1 MATYFITGRKT
12 TSSFHIKVRGSSV
25 FVALIFFVWKRRQWQ
40 YGIFWWWFDDYNHNI
55 ERLITKV
62 ENDNNDFH
70 DCNDGDH
77 SDCDGFGGYD
87 YFNDHETVTIWL

>member
-1 MATYFITGRKT
+1 MFENEDNDSMVYFGCD
-12 TSSFHIKVRGSSV
+12 
-25 FVALIFFVWKRRQWQ
+25 
-40 YGIFWWWFDDYNHNI
+40 FDDYNNDI

-87 YFNDHETVTIWL
+87 YFNDHETVKI

>member
-1 MATYFITGRKT
+1 MVYFG
-12 TSSFHIKVRGSSV
+12 GD
-25 FVALIFFVWKRRQWQ
+25 
-40 YGIFWWWFDDYNHNI
+40 FDNYNHNI

-77 SDCDGFGGYD
+77 SDCDGFDGYD
-87 YFNDHETVTIWL
+87 YFYDHETVTI

>member
-1 MATYFITGRKT
+1 MFENKDNDSMVYFG
-12 TSSFHIKVRGSSV
+12 GD
-25 FVALIFFVWKRRQWQ
+25 
-40 YGIFWWWFDDYNHNI
+40 FDNYNHNI

-87 YFNDHETVTIWL
+87 YFNDHETVKIWL